1 MDSPVY
7 AQIEQNDIPQDSLPE
22 LNLENDFQDRFFKAL
37 AERGIE
43 NYDKAIDLLINIE
56 EEVKDE
62 PVVYYQMG
70 LNYFDLEQF
79 DLAQL
84 NLEKARTLKPDD
96 EDITEAVFNVKLKKN
111 MYQSAIAEA
120 AKLSKTNF
128 EYLEVIASLYLK
140 LQNFDKA
147 LFYLYM
153 SEQALGYS
161 VGKDNMREEI
171 YRDYQNHDK
180 AIKYYKERQD
190 NEPYNP
196 YNLYRLAYYQL
207 QNNQLNEAL
216 MSLEKLKAQHPLFTK
231 AYVLETDI
239 HLKNNQP
246 DKAFETLKVVVNDR
260 FLEEIYK
267 VEAIEYVKAFVAKN
281 PEYREQF
288 IQVLDMASQQAEDS
302 ATNLDLG
309 LYYYDTDKPKSL
321 VNFKKALEQNPQDYE
336 ILKRIS
342 ILEYQ
347 LGRYEEAL
355 QTAEESLEIY
365 PTQVVFM
372 LVKANVLAA
381 QTQYNEAKSVLEEAE
396 MYIFE
401 ENEVMLMLYESLSQ
415 VYRGLGEA
423 EQAKTY
429 QNKADNLKSKLN

>member
-1 MDSPVY
+1 
-7 AQIEQNDIPQDSLPE
+7 
-22 LNLENDFQDRFFKAL
+22 
-37 AERGIE
+37 
-43 NYDKAIDLLINIE
+43 
-56 EEVKDE
+56 
-62 PVVYYQMG
+62 
-70 LNYFDLEQF
+70 LEQ
-79 DLAQL
+79 
-84 NLEKARTLKPDD
+84 
-96 EDITEAVFNVKLKKN
+96 
-111 MYQSAIAEA
+111 
-120 AKLSKTNF
+120 
-128 EYLEVIASLYLK
+128 
-140 LQNFDKA
+140 
-147 LFYLYM
+147 
-153 SEQALGYS
+153 
-161 VGKDNMREEI
+161 
-171 YRDYQNHDK
+171 
-180 AIKYYKERQD
+180 
-190 NEPYNP
+190 
-196 YNLYRLAYYQL
+196 
-207 QNNQLNEAL
+207 
-216 MSLEKLKAQHPLFTK
+216 LKAQHPLFTK

-381 QTQYNEAKSVLEEAE
+381 QTQYNEAKSVLDEAE

-415 VYRGLGEA
+415 VYDGLGEA